1 MKRIFSVIFVF
12 LAFYCQSS
20 AQFVERSKND
30 GLVGPVRSLRIVNFD
45 CSSSPGICP
54 ENPYR
59 TQVVLYDRKANEI
72 ERTLY
77 EADGSIEHQVN
88 SSYNAEGL
96 QTGWKEYYGKGVANA
111 EGLNKHAVYTYRS
124 GRLAEVIVYQEKS
137 IAHKSTYVYDA
148 RGNKILESNSG
159 PDAITT
165 SRNYK
170 YDSANNLV
178 EESSSGQSYSTKVE
192 RIYDGFGN
200 AIKESYFDNGS
211 LRSVSTKTYENGKL
225 IKAVVLKPDGSL
237 LSTTRNVYDGDGKLT
252 ETNIN
257 GETLIIKTTI
267 EYDQTGSIKSKEVIT
282 TYKDNEADQR
292 GVRVYRSHD
301 PTPGRVFTT
310 YNKKGFQTEE
320 LQYSESGLLTRKHTS
335 IYDEAGKL
343 IETTFYK
350 ANGDVESKRVYEYDG
365 HGNLVKTSAPSIS
378 TTGELRYLILEQ
390 RIITYY

>member
-1 MKRIFSVIFVF
+1 MKRILSIIFIF
-12 LAFYCQSS
+12 LAFYCPLT

-30 GLVGPVRSLRIVNFD
+30 GLTGPIRSLRIVNFD
-45 CSSSPGICP
+45 CSSASGICS

-77 EADGSIEHQVN
+77 KADGSIEHQVN

-96 QTGWKEYYGKGVANA
+96 QTGWKEYYGEGVANA
-111 EGLNKHAVYTYRS
+111 EGLNKHAVYMYRS

-137 IAHKSTYVYDA
+137 IAYKSTYIYDE

-165 SRNYK
+165 SRSYK
-170 YDSANNLV
+170 YDPANNLT
-178 EESSSGQSYSTKVE
+178 EEITTGQSYSTKVE
-192 RIYDGFGN
+192 RIYDGFSN

-211 LRSVSTKTYENGKL
+211 LRSVSTKTYENGRLTKE
-225 IKAVVLKPDGSL
+225 IVLKPDGSL
-237 LSTTRNVYDGDGKLT
+237 LSTTRNIYNRDGKLT
-252 ETNIN
+252 ETNIS
-257 GETLIIKTTI
+257 GETLTIKTI
-267 EYDQTGSIKSKEVIT
+267 LEYDQTGSIISKEVIT
-282 TYKDNEADQR
+282 AYKDNKADQR

-301 PTPGRVFTT
+301 PTPGRIFIT

-320 LQYSESGLLTRKHTS
+320 LHYSESGLLTRRHTS
-335 IYDEAGKL
+335 IYDDAGKL

-350 ANGDVESKRVYEYDG
+350 ANGEVESKRVYEYDG

-378 TTGELRYLILEQ
+378 TTGEPRYLVLEQ